1 VSLTLPMTATGFTFA
16 PHMRRDDRRIARPA
30 SLLNPSFNC
39 EDTFHADRR
48 AFINL
53 DSLPWSSLGPLC
65 HALTTISEKPT
76 IQLSAQ
82 ARRVQSDLRVAFLLD
97 AISPTESVWSGR

>member
-65 HALTTISEKPT
+65 HALTTI
-76 IQLSAQ
+76 QLSAQ